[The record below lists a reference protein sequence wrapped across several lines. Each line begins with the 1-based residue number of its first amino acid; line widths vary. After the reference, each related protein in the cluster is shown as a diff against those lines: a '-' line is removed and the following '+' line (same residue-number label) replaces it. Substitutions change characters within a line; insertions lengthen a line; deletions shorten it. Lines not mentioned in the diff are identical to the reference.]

1 MLKSLRIRNYR
12 VFKDIEVGGLKRI
25 NLIAGKNNSGKT
37 SLLEA
42 ILLLSRGADPTL
54 ALNESVIRGAYSESL
69 MTPRATAY
77 MWRALFNDLDT
88 GYPIEISCE
97 TRYSDCMKLAISV
110 DDWQS
115 ANPTLLPLAA
125 PKFAPVSEV
134 FDGKALTF
142 QFCDSRGETAIGQMR
157 FVNDTVEPSYPPGG
171 GSPFSAEMVESR
183 STSQYDANDLGK
195 LRTLKQSE
203 VVLDAL
209 RMVEPKLQ
217 SVEDNSAVGFP
228 MIWGDNGLSE
238 LMPLATMGEGMNRL
252 ARIILAMSAGE
263 GRVVLIDEIENGFH
277 HSVMD
282 KVWKAIGCAAE
293 RFDTQ
298 VFATTHSYECIQDAY
313 KGLGKEGFR
322 YFRVRRTKEGGN
334 QSVIFSSNMV
344 ETAFKFNMEIR

>member
-12 VFKDIEVGGLKRI
+12 VFKDLEVSGLKRI

-54 ALNESVIRGAYSESL
+54 ALNESVIRGAYAESL

-77 MWRALFNDLDT
+77 MWRALFNDLNTDC
-88 GYPIEISCE
+88 PIEISCK
-97 TRYSDCMKLAISV
+97 THFSDCMKLAISA

-115 ANPTLLPLAA
+115 ENPTLLPLAA
-125 PKFAPVSEV
+125 PKFPPVSEV
-134 FDGKALTF
+134 FDDKALTF
-142 QFCDSRGETAIGQMR
+142 RFCDSRGETSIGQMR

-171 GSPFSAEMVESR
+171 GSPFSAAMVESR
-183 STSQYDANDLGK
+183 SMSQYDANDLGT
-195 LRTLKQSE
+195 LRTRKQSD
-203 VVLDAL
+203 VVLNAL

-228 MIWGDNGLSE
+228 MIWADNGLSE

-252 ARIILAMSAGE
+252 ARIVLAMSTHE
-263 GRVVLIDEIENGFH
+263 GRIVLIDEIENGFH

-293 RFDTQ
+293 RFGAQ

-313 KGLGKEGFR
+313 KGLGEDGFK
-322 YFRVRRTKEGGN
+322 YFRVRKNRDGTDEAVVY
-334 QSVIFSSNMV
+334 SPSMV
-344 ETAFKFNMEIR
+344 ELALRRHMEIR